1 MPSTRNVPP
10 IRDTQHYFQHIF
22 LRMWLC
28 GAVRILW
35 CLSKGVICF
44 GVPGRKRFD
53 ALWSPSTLLKM
64 EVLFVP
70 DEAVLL
76 SHFVLVGGVNSVCR
90 SEEEGKEKMY
100 INFRLVSNVEWS
112 SDVQW
117 NPIAS
122 CLSTSFFNQHWN
134 EIYMRCACCAYRNFI
149 PNEEFLIGVRQN
161 ILQERDGE

>member
-1 MPSTRNVPP
+1 MSLQLGTPSIISSTYLFICGSVVLPGFCDASP
-10 IRDTQHYFQHIF
+10 KGWSA
-22 LRMWLC
+22 LESLEEKGLMLC
-28 GAVRILW
+28 DRLN
-35 CLSKGVICF
+35 
-44 GVPGRKRFD
+44 
-53 ALWSPSTLLKM
+53 STLLKM
-64 EVLFVP
+64 DGSFVP

-76 SHFVLVGGVNSVCR
+76 SHFVLVGGVNYVCR

-134 EIYMRCACCAYRNFI
+134 EIYMRCACCAYQNFI